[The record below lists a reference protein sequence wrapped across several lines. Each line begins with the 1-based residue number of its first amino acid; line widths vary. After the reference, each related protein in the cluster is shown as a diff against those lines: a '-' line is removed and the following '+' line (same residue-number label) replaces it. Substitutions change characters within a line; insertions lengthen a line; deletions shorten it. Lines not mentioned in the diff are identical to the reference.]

1 GGKAGDTISATYTV
15 IMLSAGVTTALALIM
30 DFSGSSYHYNND
42 FGVGVNAIT
51 ITALPAPVPNMSLQK
66 SVTPNT
72 AAQLIPGADL
82 TYTIN
87 FTNTGTAPALNL
99 IIIDPIPANTDFK
112 VSSVTTLLGTTGLTA
127 TVAYSNNGG
136 TTYAYTPASGGGGAS
151 PGYDRSAT

>member
-51 ITALPAPVPNMSLQK
+51 ITALPALVPNVSLQK

-82 TYTIN
+82 VYTIA
-87 FTNTGTAPALNL
+87 FTNSGTASASSL
-99 IIIDPIPANTDFK
+99 IVTDPIPSNTDFR
-112 VSSVTTLLGTTGLTA
+112 VGSVT
-127 TVAYSNNGG
+127 S
-136 TTYAYTPASGGGGAS
+136 S
-151 PGYDRSAT
+151 RSEER